1 MVGTVPSE
9 PPACKFLQTDSGQKA
24 WQRCRA
30 CIPVLP
36 NSRDSWNQVG
46 GARDAAQVP
55 GHPHDRER
63 SSPKAGRDPGP
74 GPISASPNLSFK
86 SFRLETAS
94 LLELTAGWRLQPH
107 SPAHQHQLL
116 DTQTLQPAMSGTHP
130 IHHRPTVDQAAWIHI
145 TNPKT

>member
-1 MVGTVPSE
+1 MAGTVPSE
-9 PPACKFLQTDSGQKA
+9 LPACKFLQTDSGQKA
-24 WQRCRA
+24 WQRCHA

-107 SPAHQHQLL
+107 SPALIVGTGPSYSQVPGCCPEAPLRGQVSATSSSRTPSSWLL
-116 DTQTLQPAMSGTHP
+116 
-130 IHHRPTVDQAAWIHI
+130 
-145 TNPKT
+145 